1 MSATKNKDSMAL
13 KSSSKDYSKTKSYQ
27 DDKKSYPSSDKNSS
41 YNYTK
46 NSRSDKRADSKS
58 VIQNNINIGTM
69 VGNLHLGPSMT
80 MSGKR

>member
-1 MSATKNKDSMAL
+1 MSASKNKDSKAL
-13 KSSSKDYSKTKSYQ
+13 QSSSKDYSKTKGYQ
-27 DDKKSYPSSDKNSS
+27 DDKNSSRSDKNSS

-46 NSRSDKRADSKS
+46 NSHSDKRADSKS